1 MAAKTGR
8 LYAFDD
14 RGKTI
19 RERQVP
25 VWFIRDAG
33 DEENDNGIY
42 IALSS
47 TADLED
53 QVSDVGLGIT
63 ITEETLLELG
73 YVYLPGTA
81 TFISRYPDAAVDE
94 PTPEEVEPP
103 LEYVKVF

>member
-1 MAAKTGR
+1 MAIQTGR

-14 RGKTI
+14 RGETI
-19 RERQVP
+19 REREVP
-25 VWFIRDAG
+25 LWFIRDAG
-33 DEENDNGIY
+33 EDEDGNGIY

-47 TADLED
+47 TADLEG
-53 QVSDVGLGIT
+53 QVGDVGLGIT

>member
-14 RGKTI
+14 RGETI

-25 VWFIRDAG
+25 VWFIRDSG

-73 YVYLPGTA
+73 YVYLPSTA
-81 TFISRYPDAAVDE
+81 EFMVEHPDASVDE
-94 PTPEEVEPP
+94 DKFEDDAPP